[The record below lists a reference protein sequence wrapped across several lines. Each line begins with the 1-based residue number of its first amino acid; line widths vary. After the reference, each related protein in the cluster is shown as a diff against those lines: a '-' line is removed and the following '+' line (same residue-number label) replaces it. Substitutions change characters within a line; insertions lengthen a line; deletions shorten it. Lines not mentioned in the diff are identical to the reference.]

1 MIKQKLFDLIGK
13 TIKHSQIDFEEV
25 YVGDEEDGQVYF
37 LFKNVK
43 EIDGENQNE
52 SN

>member
-1 MIKQKLFDLIGK
+1 MSKQELFDLIWR
-13 TIKHSQIDFEEV
+13 TIAHSQIDFEEV

-43 EIDGENQNE
+43 EELNE
-52 SN
+52 KV

>member
-1 MIKQKLFDLIGK
+1 MDKKKLFDLIWK
-13 TIKHSQIDFEEV
+13 TIEPSQIDFQEV
-25 YVGDEEDGQVYF
+25 YVGDEEEGQVYF

-43 EIDGENQNE
+43 EDMKNE

>member
-1 MIKQKLFDLIGK
+1 MTKQELFDLIWR
-13 TIKHSQIDFEEV
+13 TIKHSQVDFEEV

-43 EIDGENQNE
+43 EIDGENDNG
-52 SN
+52 

>member
-1 MIKQKLFDLIGK
+1 MDKQELFDHIWK

-37 LFKNVK
+37 LFKNVREK
-43 EIDGENQNE
+43 ADGRHAI
-52 SN
+52 